1 MSTFEVILPAM
12 GEGIVEATITRWLVS
27 EGQNVEVD
35 QSLVEVATDKVD
47 SEIPSPVKGKVKS
60 LLFKE
65 GDAPRVG
72 QAIVLIE
79 IEGSNKVEEISKAKE
94 PEKSPTKNLEKT
106 PEVTPIS
113 KPTVQVIEESNS
125 DIPFTSPLVRKI
137 AKDEGL
143 NSNDL
148 KNIKGSGLNNRIT
161 KDDIL
166 NFISSKEKKIESI
179 IHSKLEPQK
188 QVVTKEPISDGVMY
202 EVVKMDRMRRLIAEH
217 MVLSKQTSPHVTSF
231 IEVDVTNL
239 VTLRNKLKD
248 QFQKKEGEKLTLTP
262 FFIDAAVFGIKQNL
276 IINSSVDGDNI
287 IVKKSINI
295 GIATTLPSGNLI
307 VPVIKNAD
315 RLNLT
320 GIAKSL
326 NDLSKRAREN
336 KLNPDEIQGGTFT
349 ITNLGMF
356 DTLTGTP
363 IINQPQVAI
372 LAIGSI
378 VKRPVVIES
387 PAGDSIGIRQMMMLS
402 LSYDHRV
409 VDGALAGMYLKTV
422 RDYIQNINPNN
433 E

>member
-12 GEGIVEATITRWLVS
+12 GEGIIDATITRWLVT
-27 EGQNVEVD
+27 EGQNVEID

-47 SEIPSPVKGKVKS
+47 SEIPSPVKGTVKS

-65 GDAPRVG
+65 GDAPKVG
-72 QAIVLIE
+72 QVIVTIE
-79 IEGSNKVEEISKAKE
+79 VEGNNKVDNTPPTLEKKAKPAEVIPE
-94 PEKSPTKNLEKT
+94 P
-106 PEVTPIS
+106 
-113 KPTVQVIEESNS
+113 KPTTQHLEETNTI
-125 DIPFTSPLVRKI
+125 DMPFTSPLVRKI

-143 NSNDL
+143 SSADL
-148 KNIKGSGLNNRIT
+148 KNIKGTGLNNRIT

-166 NFISSKEKKIESI
+166 NFISSKEKTIEKIV
-179 IHSKLEPQK
+179 HLKLEPEKPSKANTVQ
-188 QVVTKEPISDGVMY
+188 DNGVMF

-239 VTLRNKLKD
+239 VALRNRLKD
-248 QFQKKEGEKLTLTP
+248 QFLKKEGEKLTLTP
-262 FFIDAAVFGIKQNL
+262 FFIDAAVYGIKQNL
-276 IINSSVDGDNI
+276 LINSSVDGENI
-287 IVKKSINI
+287 IIKKNINI
-295 GIATTLPSGNLI
+295 GIATSLPSGNLI

-320 GIAKSL
+320 GLSKSL
-326 NDLSKRAREN
+326 NDIAQRAREN

-349 ITNLGMF
+349 ITNLGSF

-387 PAGDSIGIRQMMMLS
+387 PSGDTIGIRQMMILS
-402 LSYDHRV
+402 LAYDHRV
-409 VDGALAGMYLKTV
+409 VDGALAGTYLKNV
-422 RDYIQNINPNN
+422 RDYIQKINPLMDI
-433 E
+433 